1 MNGADVEMVP
11 IRKPIYWLEMRGI
24 QPVPSVSA
32 QQPPMRG
39 GVLLS
44 RRRGLPD
51 EDEDYEVYPTK
62 IISPRSQRFVH
73 DGMNFIPKPKS
84 RYVRKEPPSYPQG
97 SQEELWYLEILNRG
111 KVTCPSCRAVVR
123 KTVEGLKKH
132 MANCRQEPYTCHHCG
147 KQLKS
152 LAGMKYHVMADHN
165 NKPLSE
171 DGDGPSERERLR
183 KVLKRLGKLKCS
195 REVRERKNKLILKGL
210 LKHSFEE
217 DLAKSSSALFS
228 PANKDKKTYKKH
240 SPAQSVS
247 SELPEKVAS
256 TASPPSVPLPSMPT
270 KDSAQRSAE
279 FRFLPSNFNP
289 PMEKHVNIFQQAII
303 KDLHHVLGS
312 GNILRQNLSIDE
324 QQALDDLKSNSNIVI
339 LPADKGGAIVIMDF
353 SYYWA
358 EGKRQ
363 LSSNQHYFHMS
374 LDPTPNFK
382 KAIDDFLDSA
392 VEEGI
397 ISAKTRIQLTASLPV
412 DGTNENAEAG
422 NDLIIGEKSQR
433 RSAKVA
439 AFHLQQI
446 ASEELTKEWPK
457 RKVLEDL
464 VPDDRKLKYTRPG
477 MPTFSQEVIRKWNNE
492 IKIYRKVQCPNKG
505 CDSVYTSVSGLKA
518 HLGCCHMGDFA
529 GGTYRCLLCDK
540 QFHSESGVKYH
551 ITSVHSQEWF
561 VVNPKTTKS
570 FAKQMK
576 MAHKEDKLKKQK
588 KRFITRV
595 LAVKRA
601 ANSLKAT
608 PRNNILV
615 RQEKPQIVEIS
626 SESEGNN
633 SDVEEHVFMRPNWNI
648 KNPMTK
654 VMMKTVHGRK

>member
-1 MNGADVEMVP
+1 MDHLPKTPTILYTASRRKSTKPRHKNEVQCNVFEDEELEETCFTDIDTDQQNIQKIKITLEGQRSKPYGSPFVPQQDGFDEEETTSDSSNYSDSRMNGADVEMVP

-195 REVRERKNKLILKGL
+195 REGCTA
-210 LKHSFEE
+210 SF
-217 DLAKSSSALFS
+217 ASIMGYMYHM
-228 PANKDKKTYKKH
+228 KKCGKE
-240 SPAQSVS
+240 A
-247 SELPEKVAS
+247 SELEE
-256 TASPPSVPLPSMPT
+256 M
-270 KDSAQRSAE
+270 
-279 FRFLPSNFNP
+279 
-289 PMEKHVNIFQQAII
+289 M
-303 KDLHHVLGS
+303 
-312 GNILRQNLSIDE
+312 
-324 QQALDDLKSNSNIVI
+324 LKCT
-339 LPADKGGAIVIMDF
+339 
-353 SYYWA
+353 
-358 EGKRQ
+358 ECGKRYN
-363 LSSNQHYFHMS
+363 SKAG
-374 LDPTPNFK
+374 LDYH
-382 KAIDDFLDSA
+382 
-392 VEEGI
+392 
-397 ISAKTRIQLTASLPV
+397 TRSEHAPASLPV